1 MKKWLLSIF
10 FLLTL
15 IIFSKEVKI
24 KILGTSDI
32 HGRVVPWNYAADEED
47 KSGSYSQISTL
58 VKEIREKNKNV
69 ILVDVGDSIQDNYID
84 IFAKEKNHPV
94 PKVLN
99 YMKYDVFVLGNH
111 EYNFGMPALN
121 NILKDMKSK
130 KITANFY
137 NNNGKRYLPPT
148 TIIEKDGVKIGIIG
162 ITTPMSAKFE
172 EDTGHLKNYK
182 FTSPIEETKKQVYE
196 LKKKGVNAIVVVAH
210 MGIENENNIPDTGV
224 RDLVNSVDGIDVI
237 IAGHMHLNVKKEIIN
252 GVLITEP
259 HRYGTVLSEVDLKFS
274 VNEKEVKLLD
284 KNSTTIPVNKK
295 EPDIEVVKIYKPY
308 HDRLLEIA
316 NEKIGE
322 TDNDMVPQGKNHGVS
337 ISFSRDTG
345 MSSFITDVQLHYSK
359 ADVVAFSYN
368 YENVRLDKGPIRR
381 KDIVFNYRY
390 SGGDVSVYEMTGSQL
405 KAYMEWSA
413 DYFDTIQKGDSNYRY
428 NEIRGNSKYVTFDIF
443 GGVKYK
449 IDLRN
454 KKGDKIVELELAD
467 GRKVTPNMKLKVG
480 LNSYRF
486 DQLIKKG
493 GALEGQNIPLIW
505 SSKETMGQEK
515 GTIQNM
521 MIDYIQNVKN
531 GKIEGKSH
539 DRWEIIGL

>member
-1 MKKWLLSIF
+1 M
-10 FLLTL
+10 
-15 IIFSKEVKI
+15 
-24 KILGTSDI
+24 
-32 HGRVVPWNYAADEED
+32 
-47 KSGSYSQISTL
+47 
-58 VKEIREKNKNV
+58 
-69 ILVDVGDSIQDNYID
+69 
-84 IFAKEKNHPV
+84 
-94 PKVLN
+94 
-99 YMKYDVFVLGNH
+99 
-111 EYNFGMPALN
+111 
-121 NILKDMKSK
+121 
-130 KITANFY
+130 
-137 NNNGKRYLPPT
+137 
-148 TIIEKDGVKIGIIG
+148 
-162 ITTPMSAKFE
+162 
-172 EDTGHLKNYK
+172 
-182 FTSPIEETKKQVYE
+182 
-196 LKKKGVNAIVVVAH
+196 
-210 MGIENENNIPDTGV
+210 
-224 RDLVNSVDGIDVI
+224 
-237 IAGHMHLNVKKEIIN
+237 
-252 GVLITEP
+252 
-259 HRYGTVLSEVDLKFS
+259 
-274 VNEKEVKLLD
+274 
-284 KNSTTIPVNKK
+284 
-295 EPDIEVVKIYKPY
+295 
-308 HDRLLEIA
+308 
-316 NEKIGE
+316 
-322 TDNDMVPQGKNHGVS
+322 
-337 ISFSRDTG
+337 
-345 MSSFITDVQLHYSK
+345 
-359 ADVVAFSYN
+359 VAFSYN